1 MTEAY
6 VTTAAELRKLD
17 QVTLLDVLLA
27 EEKQLDFDSFTLDD
41 AWIVGQSLRATA
53 QRIGI
58 PIGIGIVLGEHRAF
72 HAGVEGSSALNDAWL
87 ERKFR
92 VVRHHEHSSLAVRA
106 QYLAAGEEFETHSLL
121 DPMLYAA
128 AGGAFP
134 VRVRGTLVGVVGVSG
149 LEMHED
155 HALVVQHLRAH
166 LHWQRGSR

>member
-1 MTEAY
+1 MSEAY
-6 VTTAAELRKLD
+6 VTAAVELRKLD
-17 QVTLLDVLLA
+17 QATLLEVLLA
-27 EEKQLDFDSFTLDD
+27 EEKQLDFDAFTLDD
-41 AWIVGQSLRATA
+41 AWIVGQSLRATG
-53 QRIGI
+53 QRLGI
-58 PIGIGIVLGEHRAF
+58 PIGIGIVMGEHRAF

-106 QYLAAGEEFETHSLL
+106 QYLAQGEDFETHSLL

-166 LHWQRGSR
+166 LHWHRGSR